1 MAVRLDG
8 EELSLVGL
16 DGVQEGVEVRGAGSG
31 ESGGEEVQAA
41 RSAEDVPL
49 RGIF

>member
-16 DGVQEGVEVRGAGSG
+16 DGVEEGVEVGSAGCR
-31 ESGGEEVQAA
+31 ESGSNEMQAA
-41 RSAEDVPL
+41 RGVERVAL
-49 RGIF
+49 RGIS